1 MAESNP
7 KPIGPYHAAKA
18 PVAIVIRRVILVHV
32 DVLAIA
38 IPVKGIA
45 GY

>member
-1 MAESNP
+1 MAKSNP
-7 KPIGPYHAAKA
+7 KPIDPYHAAKA
-18 PVAIVIRRVILVHV
+18 PIVIVIRRVILVHV

-38 IPVKGIA
+38 IPIKGVA